1 MEAAVV
7 EVSMAG
13 GTRRQWRIRR
23 RVVRG
28 ADPAHTGVIAAE
40 KTGQIWTCV
49 DPPLHAE
56 QWFSMGADQGDSH
69 MGLKGM
75 RHQIEQGLVVDA
87 GAVVILFGH
96 VAERVEMERL
106 QTPTLEGREIGSFE
120 DGKKVLRRTVR
131 TPLQKGFYS
140 IRLGSPL
147 FQVTKE
153 LLPAFFRKRRD
164 SSNLALSGR
173 QGL

>member
-28 ADPAHTGVIAAE
+28 ADPAHNGVIAAE
-40 KTGQIWTCV
+40 KTCQIWTCV

-75 RHQIEQGLVVDA
+75 RHQAA
-87 GAVVILFGH
+87 GAVGH
-96 VAERVEMERL
+96 QMKVDGEWL
-106 QTPTLEGREIGSFE
+106 PREYCAGCSNN
-120 DGKKVLRRTVR
+120 R
-131 TPLQKGFYS
+131 
-140 IRLGSPL
+140 
-147 FQVTKE
+147 
-153 LLPAFFRKRRD
+153 
-164 SSNLALSGR
+164 SSR
-173 QGL
+173 